1 LYKVD
6 EFEFGDNG
14 FDVIVINFR
23 GLADA
28 KLKTPRLY
36 CGANY
41 EDVLEPI

>member
-1 LYKVD
+1 LNKVD
-6 EFEFGDNG
+6 GYEFGDNG